1 MHFIILHWTWCTP
14 DDHRFPWL
22 REQLETQWH
31 TVSVPA
37 LPNAVKPNR
46 QEWSSFVL
54 NTCDLDKNTVLI
66 GHSAWATV
74 ILSILEQLKQPIAKA
89 ILVSWFYQELDKA
102 WRAKLMLQDQY
113 DRERIRKNASEI
125 ILINSDDDPRGCT
138 DTQAHPITEH
148 LGAQFV
154 LAKWMGHMGSLT
166 FNDPCTQ
173 LQLLLKYV

>member
-1 MHFIILHWTWCTP
+1 MHYIILHGTWCTP

-22 REQLETQWH
+22 REQLEVQWH
-31 TVSVPA
+31 SVLIPA
-37 LPNAVKPNR
+37 LPNAEKPNR
-46 QEWSSFVL
+46 QEWSAYVM
-54 NTCDLDKNTVLI
+54 NTYHLDENMVLI

-89 ILVSWFYQELDKA
+89 ILVSWFYQELEKA

-113 DRERIRKNASEI
+113 DREKICKNAQEI

-138 DTQAHPITEH
+138 DTQARHVAKH

-154 LAKWMGHMGSLT
+154 LAKWMGHMGTQT
-166 FNDPCTQ
+166 FNDSCTQ